1 MTHSPHHDHDHDHN
15 HEHDHA
21 HDSTHHSHE
30 PAQGMAFEE
39 KLLKI
44 LDHWIKHNRDHA
56 DTYKDWAARAREA
69 NMPEVAGLLEEAA
82 DMNFTM
88 NEVFEKARDKASKA

>member
-1 MTHSPHHDHDHDHN
+1 MTHSHDHDHDHGHDHTHHP
-15 HEHDHA
+15 HEHA
-21 HDSTHHSHE
+21 QG
-30 PAQGMAFEE
+30 QGMAFEE
-39 KLLKI
+39 KLVKI

-56 DTYKDWAARAREA
+56 DTYKDWAGRAREA
-69 NMPEVAGLLEEAA
+69 GMPEVAGLLEEAA